1 MRQLIALGLLT
12 FVGTASAAD
21 PPKKL
26 NVLFIMA
33 DDMRPDLGCY
43 GLPQVKS
50 PNIDA
55 LAKAGVRFDRAYC
68 QYPLCCP
75 SRTSM
80 LTGRLPTTTGVL
92 RNTHNFRKLQP
103 DLVTLPEHF
112 KANGYATL
120 RAGKIFHGGLD
131 DDQSWTEGSE
141 KSSRAA
147 EKADAAKKPA
157 EPPPPPG
164 LANPADRIV
173 TLTDDGETHIDH
185 KTADLAIKFLR
196 QHKDKPFFLGCGFLK
211 PHSPPTAPEKYFD
224 LYDLKKVT
232 LPDTFA
238 AKPTVPDGFPKLC
251 LTPNADLFVKRD
263 ATEDEAKEMTR
274 AYWAS
279 ISWVDWNVGR
289 VIAELDKL
297 GLRENTVV
305 VFWGDHGYHLGEM
318 GKWAK
323 HGSLF
328 EVGTRV
334 PLIVVAPGM
343 KANGQAALPPVQSM
357 DIYPTLCELCGL
369 KVPGGLEGHSLKPL
383 LDDSKATW
391 EHPAFSIAGQTP
403 ENLGVAVRTAKYRYA
418 EWTGGKNGA
427 MLFDVTADPA
437 ERKNLA
443 DDPKLADVRIQ
454 LSELARSAIEPAKK

>member
-1 MRQLIALGLLT
+1 MTRLALLLA
-12 FVGTASAAD
+12 VLPCPALAAD
-21 PPKKL
+21 PPKKM
-26 NVLFIMA
+26 NVLFILS

-43 GLPQVKS
+43 GHPMVRS

-80 LTGRLPTTTGVL
+80 LTGRLPTSTGVL
-92 RNTHNFRKLQP
+92 RNTQDFRKLKP
-103 DLVTLPEHF
+103 DIVTLPEHF
-112 KANGYATL
+112 KANGYVTL
-120 RAGKIFHGGLD
+120 RAGKIFHGGID
-131 DDQSWTEGSE
+131 DAQSWTEGSE
-141 KSSRAA
+141 KAERAA
-147 EKADAAKKPA
+147 KRGPMPEIDP
-157 EPPPPPG
+157 PVPPPPG
-164 LANPADRIV
+164 LAHAPDRIIK
-173 TLTDDGETHIDH
+173 LKGDGEAHIDF
-185 KTADLAIKFLR
+185 KTADLAIKFL
-196 QHKDKPFFLGCGFLK
+196 QQNKDKPFFLGCGFLK

-224 LYDLKKVT
+224 LYDVKNVK
-232 LPDTFA
+232 LPENFA
-238 AKPTVPDGFPKLC
+238 AKPTVPVGFPKLS
-251 LTPNADLFVKRD
+251 LVPNADLFVKRD
-263 ATEDEAKEMTR
+263 ATEDEAREMIQ

-279 ISWVDWNVGR
+279 ISWADWNVGR
-289 VIAELDKL
+289 VVAELDKL
-297 GLRENTVV
+297 GLRDNTVI

-334 PLIVVAPGM
+334 PLIVLAPGM

-369 KVPGGLEGHSLKPL
+369 KPPAGLEGHSLKPL
-383 LDDSKATW
+383 LDDAKAKW
-391 EHPAFSIAGQTP
+391 EHPAFTIAGQTV
-403 ENLGVAVRTAKYRYA
+403 ENLGVAVRTDKYRYA

-427 MLFDVTADPA
+427 MLFDVAADPD

-443 DDPKLADVRIQ
+443 DDPKFADVRTK
-454 LSELARSAIEPAKK
+454 LADLARSAAEPAKK

>member
-1 MRQLIALGLLT
+1 MRTLIALGLLT
-12 FVGTASAAD
+12 FGGAADAAD

-26 NVLFIMA
+26 NVLFILS

-43 GLPQVKS
+43 GHPQVKS

-75 SRTSM
+75 SRTSV
-80 LTGRLPTTTGVL
+80 LTSRLPTTTGVL
-92 RNTHNFRKLQP
+92 RNTQDFRKMHP
-103 DLVTLPEHF
+103 TLVTLPEHF
-112 KANGYATL
+112 KANGYVTL

-131 DDQSWTEGSE
+131 DAQSWTEG
-141 KSSRAA
+141 A
-147 EKADAAKKPA
+147 EKATPPAKKLEPAKKPA
-157 EPPPPPG
+157 DPPAR
-164 LANPADRIV
+164 ANPADTIV
-173 TLTDDGETHIDH
+173 KLKGDGETHIDF
-185 KTADLAIKFLR
+185 KTADQAIQFL
-196 QHKDKPFFLGCGFLK
+196 QKNKDKPFFLGCGFLK

-224 LYDLKKVT
+224 LYDAKKVP
-232 LPDTFA
+232 LPANFA

-263 ATEDEAKEMTR
+263 ATEAEAREMIQ

-297 GLRENTVV
+297 GLRESTVI

-334 PLIVVAPGM
+334 PLIVAAPGM
-343 KANGQAALPPVQSM
+343 KANGQTALPPVQSM

-369 KVPGGLEGHSLKPL
+369 KPPAGLEGHSLKPL
-383 LDDSKATW
+383 LDDPKAKW
-391 EHPAFSIAGQTP
+391 EHPAFTVAGQTP
-403 ENLGVAVRTAKYRYA
+403 ENLGVAVRTDKYRYA

-427 MLFDVTADPA
+427 MLFDVTADPT

-443 DDPKLADVRIQ
+443 DDPNFTDVRKR
-454 LSELARSAIEPAKK
+454 LAELARSSAEPAKQ

>member
-1 MRQLIALGLLT
+1 MRPLAALALLV
-12 FVGTASAAD
+12 FVGGLTAAD
-21 PPKKL
+21 PKKP
-26 NVLFIMA
+26 NVLFIMS

-43 GLPQVKS
+43 GHPQVKS
-50 PNIDA
+50 PHIDA

-92 RNTHNFRKLQP
+92 RNTQDFRKLKP
-103 DLVTLPEHF
+103 DVVTLPEHF
-112 KANGYATL
+112 KANGYVTL

-141 KSSRAA
+141 KSTKPRAP
-147 EKADAAKKPA
+147 EIDPPA
-157 EPPPPPG
+157 PPPPTDR
-164 LANPADRIV
+164 ANPADRVIM
-173 TLTDDGETHIDH
+173 LKGDGETHIDH
-185 KTADLAIKFLR
+185 KTADLAIKFL
-196 QHKDKPFFLGCGFLK
+196 QQNKDKPFFLGCGFLK

-224 LYDLKKVT
+224 LYDVTKVR
-232 LPDTFA
+232 LPDSFA
-238 AKPTVPDGFPKLC
+238 AKPTVPDGFPKAC

-263 ATEDEAKEMTR
+263 ATGDEAKEMTR

-297 GLRENTVV
+297 GLRENTVI

-334 PLIVVAPGM
+334 PLIVVAPRA
-343 KANGQAALPPVQSM
+343 KANGSAAAPPVQSM

-369 KVPGGLEGHSLKPL
+369 KLPAGLEGHSLKPL
-383 LDDSKATW
+383 LDDPKAKW
-391 EHPAFSIAGQTP
+391 EHPAFTIYGQAAD
-403 ENLGVAVRTAKYRYA
+403 NLGVAVRTDKYRYA
-418 EWTGGKNGA
+418 EWVGGKNGA
-427 MLFDVTADPA
+427 MLFDVTADPN
-437 ERKNLA
+437 ETKNLS
-443 DDPKLADVRIQ
+443 DDPKSADVRKR
-454 LSELARSAIEPAKK
+454 LAELAKSVTK

>member
-1 MRQLIALGLLT
+1 MRPLLWLTVLAL
-12 FVGTASAAD
+12 TAGSVPAAE
-21 PPKKL
+21 PKKP
-26 NVLFIMA
+26 NVLFIIS

-43 GLPQVKS
+43 GHPQVKS

-92 RNTHNFRKLQP
+92 RNTQDFRKLKP
-103 DLVTLPEHF
+103 DIVTLPEHF

-120 RAGKIFHGGLD
+120 RTGKIFHGGLD

-141 KSSRAA
+141 KS
-147 EKADAAKKPA
+147 AKPRGAVPEIDPPA
-157 EPPPPPG
+157 PPPPADR
-164 LANPADRIV
+164 ANPADRIV
-173 TLTDDGETHIDH
+173 TLKGDGESHIDH
-185 KTADLAIKFLR
+185 KTADQAIKFL
-196 QHKDKPFFLGCGFLK
+196 QQNKDKPFFLGCGFLK

-224 LYDLKKVT
+224 LYDVRKVK
-232 LPDTFA
+232 LPENFA

-297 GLRENTVV
+297 GLRENTVI

-369 KVPGGLEGHSLKPL
+369 KLPASLQGHSLKPL
-383 LDDSKATW
+383 LADVTAKWD
-391 EHPAFSIAGQTP
+391 HPAYTVAGQTAD
-403 ENLGVAVRTAKYRYA
+403 NLGVAVRTDKYRYA

-427 MLFDVTADPA
+427 MLFDVTADPT

-443 DDPKLADVRIQ
+443 DDPKLADVRKQ
-454 LSELARSAIEPAKK
+454 LAELAKTAAK

>member
-1 MRQLIALGLLT
+1 MTRNPTALTLVLLAALGT
-12 FVGTASAAD
+12 TAAD
-21 PPKKL
+21 APKKP

-33 DDMRPDLGCY
+33 DDLNCDLGCY
-43 GLPQVKS
+43 GHPQVKS

-75 SRTSM
+75 SRTSL
-80 LTGRLPTTTGVL
+80 LTGRLPTSTGVL
-92 RNTHNFRKLQP
+92 RNTQDFRKLKP
-103 DLVTLPEHF
+103 DIVTLPEHF

-131 DDQSWTEGSE
+131 DDQSWSEGSE
-141 KSSRAA
+141 KATRARGPMP
-147 EKADAAKKPA
+147 EIDP
-157 EPPPPPG
+157 PVPPPPG
-164 LANPADRIV
+164 RANPADRIV
-173 TLTDDGETHIDH
+173 RLTGDGDAHIDN
-185 KTADLAIKFLR
+185 KTADLAIKFLQ
-196 QHKDKPFFLGCGFLK
+196 QHKDKPFFLNCGFLK

-232 LPDTFA
+232 LPKSFA
-238 AKPTVPDGFPKLC
+238 ATPTVPEGFPKAC

-279 ISWVDWNVGR
+279 TSWVDWNVGR

-297 GLRENTVV
+297 GLRDNTII

-334 PLIVVAPGM
+334 PLVVLAPGV
-343 KANGQAALPPVQSM
+343 KANGQAVLPPVQSM

-369 KVPGGLEGHSLKPL
+369 KLPAGLQGHSLKPL
-383 LDDSKATW
+383 LEDPKAKW
-391 EHPAFSIAGQTP
+391 EHPAYTIYGQMAD
-403 ENLGVAVRTAKYRYA
+403 NLGVAVRTDKYRYA
-418 EWTGGKNGA
+418 EWKGGANGA
-427 MLFDVTADPA
+427 MLFDVTADPS
-437 ERKNLA
+437 ETKNLA
-443 DDPKLADVRIQ
+443 DDPKLADVRKQ
-454 LSELARSAIEPAKK
+454 LAELTKAAIK